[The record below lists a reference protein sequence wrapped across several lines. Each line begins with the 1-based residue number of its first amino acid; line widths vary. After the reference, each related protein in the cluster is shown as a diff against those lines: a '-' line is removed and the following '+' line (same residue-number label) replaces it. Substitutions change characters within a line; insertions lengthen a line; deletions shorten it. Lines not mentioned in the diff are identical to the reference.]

1 MCAPETTR
9 EGPFLA
15 RSTLACS
22 RRAVRRAS
30 PPPGI
35 GSPARDGRR
44 CFPLSCGAASNRRF
58 RLGCAFQP
66 VRTRGAVSPCS
77 GRAPPPFG
85 RTGRQPLPPP
95 ALPDARCTPTCFCPL
110 CPRCIPR
117 CASLPLPVL
126 PGAAS
131 DRGAAAHPHH
141 LSFSR
146 PGRTPTRASQ
156 FRSHCSRVKSCSRSG
171 WHTDRRRAAQRRP
184 QPAVRYG
191 SSDDAPGPFS
201 VRAGSSLR
209 IGRSLASPPPVSP
222 PGGPGPAASARPL
235 LFRSGRTAAAPEPPR
250 RVSPGACTPR
260 TDPYVQ
266 RNCR

>member
-1 MCAPETTR
+1 LLAAILLAAEERSGVRPRRPASVCRLAMGDGAFRSPAGRQQPPVQVRMRGSTGSNERRRFPVQRTSASAFR
-9 EGPFLA
+9 MYRPAAIAAAGLA
-15 RSTLACS
+15 RRPLHSDMFLSFVSTLHPALC
-22 RRAVRRAS
+22 V
-30 PPPGI
+30 PPAPGSA
-35 GSPARDGRR
+35 GGRVGPGR
-44 CFPLSCGAASNRRF
+44 
-58 RLGCAFQP
+58 
-66 VRTRGAVSPCS
+66 
-77 GRAPPPFG
+77 GRAPAP
-85 RTGRQPLPPP
+85 
-95 ALPDARCTPTCFCPL
+95 
-110 CPRCIPR
+110 
-117 CASLPLPVL
+117 
-126 PGAAS
+126 
-131 DRGAAAHPHH
+131 
-141 LSFSR
+141 SFSR
-146 PGRTPTRASQ
+146 PGRTPTRAPQ

-222 PGGPGPAASARPL
+222 PGGSGPAASARPL

-250 RVSPGACTPR
+250 RVSLGACTPR